1 MGVKTY
7 CVYSHTNKINGKI
20 YIGLTSMKPEERW
33 KNGVGYHAG
42 THFRNAIDKYGWYNF
57 EHRIIKD
64 GLTENEASYWEQYYI
79 AFYNSTDKQY
89 GYNMSSGGESGGHP
103 QTEETKKKISEHSVG
118 FSGKKH
124 SKESIE
130 KMRAV
135 KGGENHPNYGK
146 HLSDETKRKISDAHK
161 KLRNKRVYCEELDC
175 IFESLDEAAEKIGR
189 TKSAIVYCCKG
200 KTKTCKGYHLKYID

>member
-42 THFRNAIDKYGWYNF
+42 THFRNAIDKYGWDNF

-79 AFYNSTDKQY
+79 SFYNSTDRQY

-103 QTEETKKKISEHSVG
+103 QTEETKKKISENGYHYG
-118 FSGKKH
+118 MLGKKH
-124 SKESIE
+124 SNEAKA
-130 KMRAV
+130 KMSKSRTGRV
-135 KGGENHPNYGK
+135 F
-146 HLSDETKRKISDAHK
+146 SDETKKKISDAHK

>member
-1 MGVKTY
+1 MGAKTY
-7 CVYSHTNKINGKI
+7 CVYSHTNKVNGKI

-42 THFRNAIDKYGWYNF
+42 THFRNAIDKYGWDNF

-64 GLTENEASYWEQYYI
+64 GLTEDEASYWEQYYI
-79 AFYNSTDKQY
+79 SFYNSTDRRY

-103 QTEETKKKISEHSVG
+103 QTEETRKKISENGYHYG
-118 FSGKKH
+118 MLGKKH
-124 SKESIE
+124 SNEAKA
-130 KMRAV
+130 KMSKSRTGRV
-135 KGGENHPNYGK
+135 F
-146 HLSDETKRKISDAHK
+146 SDETKKKISDAHK

>member
-7 CVYSHTNKINGKI
+7 CVYSHTNKVNGKI

-33 KNGVGYHAG
+33 KNGVGYHSG
-42 THFRNAIDKYGWYNF
+42 THFRSAIDKYGWDNF

-64 GLTENEASYWEQYYI
+64 GLTEDEASYWEQYYI
-79 AFYNSTDKQY
+79 SFYNSTDRRY
-89 GYNMSSGGESGGHP
+89 GYNMSSGGENGGHP
-103 QTEETKKKISEHSVG
+103 QTEETRKKISENGYHYG
-118 FSGKKH
+118 MLGKKH
-124 SKESIE
+124 SNEAKA
-130 KMRAV
+130 KMSKSRTGRV
-135 KGGENHPNYGK
+135 F
-146 HLSDETKRKISDAHK
+146 SDETKKKISDAHK

>member
-7 CVYSHTNKINGKI
+7 CVYSHTNKVNGKI

-33 KNGVGYHAG
+33 KNGVGYHVG
-42 THFRNAIDKYGWYNF
+42 THFRSAIDKYGWDNF

-64 GLTENEASYWEQYYI
+64 GLTEDEASYWEQYYI
-79 AFYNSTDKQY
+79 SFYNSTDRRY

-103 QTEETKKKISEHSVG
+103 QTEETRKKISENGYHYG
-118 FSGKKH
+118 MLGKKH
-124 SKESIE
+124 SNEAKA
-130 KMRAV
+130 KMSKSRTGRV
-135 KGGENHPNYGK
+135 F
-146 HLSDETKRKISDAHK
+146 SDETKKKISDAHK

-175 IFESLDEAAEKIGR
+175 IFESLDEAAEKIER

>member
-7 CVYSHTNKINGKI
+7 CVYSHTNKVNGKI

-33 KNGVGYHAG
+33 KNGVGYHVG
-42 THFRNAIDKYGWYNF
+42 THFRSAIDKYGWDNF

-64 GLTENEASYWEQYYI
+64 GLTEDEASYWEQYYI
-79 AFYNSTDKQY
+79 SFYNSTDRRY

-103 QTEETKKKISEHSVG
+103 QTEETRKKISENGYHYG
-118 FSGKKH
+118 MLGKKH
-124 SKESIE
+124 SNEAKA
-130 KMRAV
+130 KMSKSRTGRV
-135 KGGENHPNYGK
+135 F
-146 HLSDETKRKISDAHK
+146 SDETKKKISDAHK